1 MGDDDDVPAN
11 PSAVRGFGRLPVWM
25 YLSRSSRQLKMASC
39 RRFFHAA
46 DPCAM
51 LGMSMRVRGGVEMSH
66 GPELMPELPRRL
78 PRQALVVWRLGVLV
92 SAFLLVLLILVAG
105 WLWPRQRFLEIVTWP
120 ALGVILVSS
129 FLDVVI
135 LLGLRHK
142 YYRYETDSSG
152 LRISRGYMFAR
163 YISIPA
169 SQILYV
175 DVRQGPLAR
184 ALGLSTLEVGTL
196 GTTHDLGP
204 LESAR
209 ASEIVQQ
216 FCVGARHAAQ

>member
-1 MGDDDDVPAN
+1 
-11 PSAVRGFGRLPVWM
+11 
-25 YLSRSSRQLKMASC
+25 
-39 RRFFHAA
+39 
-46 DPCAM
+46 M

-120 ALGVILVSS
+120 ALGGILVST
-129 FLDVVI
+129 FLDVVV

-216 FCVGARHAAQ
+216 FGVGARHAAQ

>member
-1 MGDDDDVPAN
+1 
-11 PSAVRGFGRLPVWM
+11 
-25 YLSRSSRQLKMASC
+25 
-39 RRFFHAA
+39 
-46 DPCAM
+46 M

-120 ALGVILVSS
+120 ALGVILVST
-129 FLDVVI
+129 FLDVVV

-196 GTTHDLGP
+196 GTTHDLAP
-204 LESAR
+204 LESAS

-216 FCVGARHAAQ
+216 FGVGARHAAQ

>member
-1 MGDDDDVPAN
+1 M
-11 PSAVRGFGRLPVWM
+11 
-25 YLSRSSRQLKMASC
+25 
-39 RRFFHAA
+39 
-46 DPCAM
+46 
-51 LGMSMRVRGGVEMSH
+51 
-66 GPELMPELPRRL
+66 LMPELPRTL
-78 PRQALVVWRLGVLV
+78 PRQALAVWRLGVLA
-92 SAFLLVLLILVAG
+92 SAFFLLFLIFVAG
-105 WLWPRQRFLEIVTWP
+105 WLWPQQRLLQIVTWP
-120 ALGVILVSS
+120 AVVIILASTI
-129 FLDVVI
+129 LDVVV

-142 YYRYETDSSG
+142 YYRYETDSTG

-184 ALGLSTLEVGTL
+184 SLGLSTLEVGTL

-209 ASEIVQQ
+209 AREIVQQ
-216 FCVGARHAAQ
+216 FGVGARHATQ

>member
-66 GPELMPELPRRL
+66 GPELMPDLPRRL

-120 ALGVILVSS
+120 ALGVILVST
-129 FLDVVI
+129 FLDVVV

-142 YYRYETDSSG
+142 YYRYETDSS
-152 LRISRGYMFAR
+152 
-163 YISIPA
+163 
-169 SQILYV
+169 
-175 DVRQGPLAR
+175 
-184 ALGLSTLEVGTL
+184 
-196 GTTHDLGP
+196 
-204 LESAR
+204 
-209 ASEIVQQ
+209 
-216 FCVGARHAAQ
+216 